1 MTFPHFDSRSAA
13 RGSGVSLLCALSLWL
28 GCQLPASAASS
39 EARAAAAA
47 GASRTGAAPSA
58 SAAAESA
65 SPTRPSPAPKSPP
78 AAPVSPSGAPDYELA
93 DLDPDNDRVV
103 GPPEPLPECEAKLK
117 RAGIS
122 FRAASLPLKT
132 ERARGAEIISCGAEQ
147 VVSYRGGPAKIRYSS
162 WPTLTCRMA
171 LALSRWEQVLQ
182 EQAQLE
188 LGQRVTRLTQGGTY
202 NCRKMVRFDFVSEHS
217 YGNAI
222 DIRDLT
228 LADGRRLTVARHF
241 GALTAPPQTR
251 EARFLRR
258 VAERA
263 FDERLFSVV
272 LTPYWDR
279 LHHDHFHLDLARYH
293 VDGTRPQP

>member
-1 MTFPHFDSRSAA
+1 M
-13 RGSGVSLLCALSLWL
+13 
-28 GCQLPASAASS
+28 PASA
-39 EARAAAAA
+39 
-47 GASRTGAAPSA
+47 TPNL
-58 SAAAESA
+58 
-65 SPTRPSPAPKSPP
+65 PSP
-78 AAPVSPSGAPDYELA
+78 PDHEQA

-103 GPPEPLPECEAKLK
+103 GPPEPLAGCEEKL
-117 RAGIS
+117 RSAGIA

-132 ERARGAEIISCGAEQ
+132 ERARGADIIACGAEQ

-171 LALSRWEQVLQ
+171 LALSRWEQVAQ
-182 EQAQLE
+182 EQASRE
-188 LGQRVTRLTQGGTY
+188 LGQRIVRLTQGGTY

-217 YGNAI
+217 YANAI

-228 LADGRRLTVARHF
+228 LADGRRLSIARHF
-241 GALTAPPQTR
+241 GALESPPQTR
-251 EARFLRR
+251 EARFLRSL
-258 VAERA
+258 AERA

-293 VDGTRPQP
+293 VDGTRPQR